1 MIAIPAVHHLYR
13 ELLAER
19 LHGRP
24 DTGAHGHFIFLFCDD
39 VGVNRW
45 NDKMGGMTK
54 YGGRMMKCDWLEG
67 QNIMLEWRKMAA
79 GRRFLGW
86 DFVEIVGKNAW
97 EKKEE
102 KKI

>member
-1 MIAIPAVHHLYR
+1 
-13 ELLAER
+13 
-19 LHGRP
+19 
-24 DTGAHGHFIFLFCDD
+24 
-39 VGVNRW
+39 
-45 NDKMGGMTK
+45 
-54 YGGRMMKCDWLEG
+54 MMKCDWPEG

-86 DFVEIVGKNAW
+86 DFVEIEGKNAW